1 MYSVSISQLK
11 QVMNEENVID
21 IRDIEK
27 FNSSHIAGAHNV
39 PMIKLLADPN
49 KYLDI
54 NKVYYIYCQQGITSI
69 KVVGSLRKQGYNV
82 FNIIGGYERWVLDN

>member
-11 QVMNEENVID
+11 QVINNENLID

-27 FNSSHIAGAHNV
+27 FNGSHIVGAHNI
-39 PMIKLLADPN
+39 PMIKLLADPSR
-49 KYLDI
+49 YLSKSKI
-54 NKVYYIYCQQGITSI
+54 YYIYCQQGITSV

-82 FNIIGGYERWVLDN
+82 YNVIGGYERWVLDN